1 MSLQYMADDLDLD
14 QLDSDLDKENKVEKR
29 IKDLSEKVRL
39 TSEERDE
46 KDKLLKEQGDK
57 NSELQKER
65 DFYAG
70 FSDVVSS
77 NPAAKDHKDDI
88 LAKVKSGYTVEDAT
102 FAVLG
107 KAGKLGQPA
116 QVLPSSPPV
125 PRENSAQVAAGGSAP
140 IQPVIGGQKPVN
152 QMTREEKRAAL
163 VEAEQRGDLGVN

>member
-1 MSLQYMADDLDLD
+1 MADEFDLD
-14 QLDSDLDKENKVEKR
+14 QLDTDLEKENKVEKR

-107 KAGKLGQPA
+107 KAGKLGQPST
-116 QVLPSSPPV
+116 PEPP
-125 PRENSAQVAAGGSAP
+125 PPQKENPAGGSAP
-140 IQPVIGGQKPVN
+140 NQPMMGGAKPVN
-152 QMTREEKRAAL
+152 QMTRDEKRAAL
-163 VEAEQRGDLGVN
+163 VEAEARGDLGVN

>member
-1 MSLQYMADDLDLD
+1 MADELDLD
-14 QLDSDLDKENKVEKR
+14 QLDTDIEAQNKTEKR

-46 KDKLLKEQGDK
+46 KDKLFKEQSDK

-70 FSDVVSS
+70 FSDVVSG

-107 KAGKLGQPA
+107 KAGKLGQ
-116 QVLPSSPPV
+116 SPTPV
-125 PRENSAQVAAGGSAP
+125 APRPESPAGGSA
-140 IQPVIGGQKPVN
+140 INQPVMGGSKPIS
-152 QMTREEKRAAL
+152 QMTRDEKRAAL
-163 VEAEQRGDLGVN
+163 MEAEARGELGVN

>member
-1 MSLQYMADDLDLD
+1 MADEIDLD
-14 QLDSDLDKENKVEKR
+14 QLDADLVERNRVEKR
-29 IKDLSEKVRL
+29 FNDLSEKVRL

-107 KAGKLGQPA
+107 KAGKLGQSGQPTIPA
-116 QVLPSSPPV
+116 PPK
-125 PRENSAQVAAGGSAP
+125 PENPAGGSA
-140 IQPVIGGQKPVN
+140 INQPTTGGQKPLN

-163 VEAEQRGDLGVN
+163 VEAEARGDLGVN